1 MRSLLSAV
9 LVAFLVLALG
19 NAPGLTAWVRDVKPA
34 TVADTL
40 LPWAEHWQSVTES
53 LGTDRLLPWL
63 RARRADLL
71 EP

>member
-1 MRSLLSAV
+1 MRSLLSAF
-9 LVAFLVLALG
+9 LVGFLVLALG

-34 TVADTL
+34 VVADAL
-40 LPWAEHWQSVTES
+40 LPWAEAWQSVPEN
-53 LGTDRLLPWL
+53 LGIDGLLPWL

>member
-1 MRSLLSAV
+1 MRSLLSAF
-9 LVAFLVLALG
+9 LVGFLVLALG

-34 TVADTL
+34 VLADTL
-40 LPWAEHWQSVTES
+40 LPWADRWQSVTES
-53 LGTDRLLPWL
+53 LGSDRLLPWL